1 MPRILHAADLHLSDA
16 DRDYGLSVLTE
27 LIAAGHREKADYL
40 VFCGDLFDTFADAE
54 KLRADFRRILGTPPF
69 EFLFLPGNHEG
80 LRRAE
85 GELRR
90 LDFGAATLLDSAP
103 FSLLR
108 RDRGGCRLE
117 FLAVPHQDDYSGYG
131 NWEVP
136 PKDATWRIAIA
147 HGVVAGMSYRG
158 PEEESGG
165 AALDPDLFIRHRADY
180 AALGHIHGRR
190 TLAAGGT
197 RFAYPGS
204 TRVWRK
210 REFGP
215 RGAFLIDFPRDRPIG
230 ATMLPDPVFLPF
242 ASAGE
247 YRHQVIPLTLE
258 GGIPES
264 DGFAQTWGA
273 ADYVELEFTGLVE
286 DERAAFQ
293 AVDALRERFSGRFRV
308 LRLEKDGVAAL
319 PGISCQPIVRKFL
332 DAWNARM
339 PAAED
344 APARAVWL
352 RSRELALNS
361 LKIALERVA

>member
-16 DRDYGLSVLTE
+16 DREYGLSVFAE
-27 LIAAGHREKADYL
+27 LIAAAHREKADYL
-40 VFCGDLFDTFADAE
+40 AFCGDLFDTFADAE

-69 EFLFLPGNHEG
+69 EFLYLPGNHED
-80 LRRAE
+80 LRRGG
-85 GELRR
+85 GELHR
-90 LDFGAATLLDSAP
+90 LDWGAATLLDAAP

-108 RDRGGCRLE
+108 RDRGGCPVE
-117 FLAVPHQDDYSGYG
+117 FLAVPHQEDYSGYG
-131 NWEVP
+131 NWAVP
-136 PKDATWRIAIA
+136 PKEAPWRIALA

-158 PEEESGG
+158 PDEEPGA

-190 TLAAGGT
+190 TLALGAA

-204 TRVWRK
+204 ARVWRK
-210 REFGP
+210 RETGP
-215 RGAFLIDFPRDRPIG
+215 RGAFLIDLPEDRPAG
-230 ATMLPDPVFLPF
+230 GTTLPEPVFLPF

-247 YRHQVIPLTLE
+247 YRHQAIPLTLE
-258 GGIPES
+258 GGVPGPE
-264 DGFAQTWGA
+264 GFPATWGA

-293 AVDALRERFSGRFRV
+293 AIEALRERFSGRFRV
-308 LRLEKDGVAAL
+308 LSLDKDGVAAL
-319 PGISCQPIVRKFL
+319 PGVASQPIVRKFL
-332 DAWNARM
+332 EAWDARM

-344 APARAVWL
+344 ASARAVWL

-361 LKIALERVA
+361 LKTALERVA